1 MPSSFVV
8 SVELIGAGSGGG
20 GGRHIWNW
28 NGEEKWRENV
38 FELAMAVENLQGFR
52 VRVVLKEYS
61 EVEEPPNVP

>member
-1 MPSSFVV
+1 MRSSFIV
-8 SVELIGAGSGGG
+8 SVEVIGAGSGE

-28 NGEEKWRENV
+28 SGKEKWRENV

-61 EVEEPPNVP
+61 E

>member
-1 MPSSFVV
+1 MRSSFIV
-8 SVELIGAGSGGG
+8 SVEVIGAGSGGG

-28 NGEEKWRENV
+28 SGKETWRENV

-61 EVEEPPNVP
+61 EVEEPLNVP